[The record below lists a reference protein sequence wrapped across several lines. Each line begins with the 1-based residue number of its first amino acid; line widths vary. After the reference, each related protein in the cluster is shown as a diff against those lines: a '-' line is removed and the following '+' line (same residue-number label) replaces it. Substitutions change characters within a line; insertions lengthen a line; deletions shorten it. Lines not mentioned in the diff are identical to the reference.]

1 MSNLAE
7 LLEQQA
13 AAKAATKALA
23 TQIKQAKD
31 NSAFIYTFDA
41 EVKNKD
47 GDVKVVQKT
56 AIGRPS
62 GKRKVNEMYEVTLGE
77 NPTITKVV

>member
-7 LLEQQA
+7 LLEQQKS
-13 AAKAATKALA
+13 AKAEAKALA
-23 TQIKQAKD
+23 TQIKQAQD
-31 NSAFIYTFDA
+31 NSVFIYTFDA
-41 EVKNKD
+41 EVKNKA

-62 GKRKVNEMYEVTLGE
+62 GKRKVNDMYEVTLGE
-77 NPTITKVV
+77 NPTIARVV